1 MAEAD
6 DLQKQ
11 LDEAREELEKLKTPE
26 PSDDKSANR
35 VQMTSGD
42 IVRLTIAAPVVFVWL
57 FLGSRVII
65 SATTSTAV
73 LENIEPLLLALS
85 ILTIPVTGILAS
97 LFKID
102 GNGGDKK

>member
-1 MAEAD
+1 MAEEEED
-6 DLQKQ
+6 QKP
-11 LDEAREELEKLKTPE
+11 ERREEP
-26 PSDDKSANR
+26 NR

-42 IVRLTIAAPVVFVWL
+42 IVRLIIAAPVVFVWL

-65 SATTSTAV
+65 SAPTSTAV
-73 LENIEPLLLALS
+73 LDNIEPLLLALS

>member
-1 MAEAD
+1 MAEEKED
-6 DLQKQ
+6 QTP
-11 LDEAREELEKLKTPE
+11 ERREE
-26 PSDDKSANR
+26 SNR

-42 IVRLTIAAPVVFVWL
+42 IVRLIIAAPVVFVWL
-57 FLGSRVII
+57 FLGSRIII

-85 ILTIPVTGILAS
+85 ILTIPVTGILGS
-97 LFKID
+97 LFRIG